1 MPLLLS
7 EIWAIVWRLMS
18 ANASL
23 KKSLSIGL
31 TIGVSLLWLFGAISS
46 GLVVQKEM
54 NESFDKALKKSALQ
68 ILPLVISDSLQKKKD
83 YSQEIPTRENDD
95 EYLTYTIKDRHGNV
109 LFHSKD
115 ANPQVFSGSLQM
127 GFSNTES
134 HRIYTTSTLDNRI
147 YIQVAE
153 QLARRNEDLIEAGI
167 ALLLPLLFLAPI
179 SLFGIWWIIRLSLR
193 KVAVFQFDIEERGAG
208 NLSPVEMEKLPKEF
222 KPIAVAV
229 NRLLERLR
237 RTLEAERS
245 FTANSAHEL
254 RTPLATA
261 LAKVQ
266 RIKSAATDEQ
276 LKTQITDVE
285 NSLKSLSKQSEKL
298 LELAKAEGGGAIS
311 QQPNNL
317 VPILKMIV
325 GDFNRQFPERIKL
338 TLAKN
343 EINSLLDPDAFAILA
358 RNLIE
363 NALKHG
369 RLNSPVG
376 VSFQADGTLRV
387 VNECDLVA
395 PQDLALL
402 RNRFVRANTTAPG
415 SGLGLAIVDAIAKG
429 AERTLQLRSP
439 ASGKQD
445 GFEVELNLGTNIT

>member
-1 MPLLLS
+1 
-7 EIWAIVWRLMS
+7 MS
-18 ANASL
+18 TNTSL

-31 TIGVSLLWLFGAISS
+31 TLGVSLLWLFGAITS

-54 NESFDKALKKSALQ
+54 NESFDKALKKSAQ
-68 ILPLVISDSLQKKKD
+68 HILPLVITDSFKQQNNDKLG
-83 YSQEIPTRENDD
+83 IPTLENDD
-95 EYLTYTIKDRHGNV
+95 EYLTYVVKDQQGNV
-109 LFHSKD
+109 LLRSKD
-115 ANPQVFSGSLQM
+115 ANPQIFGEDLKI
-127 GFSNTES
+127 GFSNTS
-134 HRIYTTSTLDNRI
+134 THRIYTTSALEHRV
-147 YIQVAE
+147 YIAVAE
-153 QLARRNEDLIEAGI
+153 PLEHREEDLMEAAI

-179 SLFGIWWIIRLSLR
+179 SLLGIWWIIRLSLR
-193 KVAVFQFDIEERGAG
+193 KVVIFQHAIEERGAG

-266 RIKSAATDEQ
+266 RIKSITQDEQ
-276 LKTQITDVE
+276 LKRQIADVE
-285 NSLKSLSKQSEKL
+285 SSLKSLSKQSEKL

-311 QQPNNL
+311 QQPHNL

-325 GDFNRQFPERIKL
+325 GDFSRQTPERIKL
-338 TLAKN
+338 TLPTGD
-343 EINSLLDPDAFAILA
+343 INSLLDPDAFAILA

-363 NALKHG
+363 NAFKHG
-369 RLNSPVG
+369 RTNSPVEI
-376 VSFQADGTLRV
+376 SLLEDGTLRV

-395 PQDLALL
+395 PQDLVLL

-429 AERTLQLRSP
+429 AELTLQLRSP

-445 GFEVELNLGTNIT
+445 GFEVELNLGISISKPC

>member
-1 MPLLLS
+1 
-7 EIWAIVWRLMS
+7 MS
-18 ANASL
+18 TNASL

-31 TIGVSLLWLFGAISS
+31 TLGVSLLWLFGAITS

-54 NESFDKALKKSALQ
+54 NESFDKALKKSAQ
-68 ILPLVISDSLQKKKD
+68 HILPLVITDSFKQQNNDRLG
-83 YSQEIPTRENDD
+83 IPTLENDD
-95 EYLTYTIKDRHGNV
+95 EYLSYVVKDQQGNV
-109 LFHSKD
+109 LLRSKD
-115 ANPQVFSGSLQM
+115 ANPQIFGEDLKI
-127 GFSNTES
+127 GFSNTS
-134 HRIYTTSTLDNRI
+134 THRIYTTSALEHRV
-147 YIQVAE
+147 YIEVAE
-153 QLARRNEDLIEAGI
+153 PLEHREEDLMEAAI

-179 SLFGIWWIIRLSLR
+179 SLLGIWWIIRLSLR
-193 KVAVFQFDIEERGAG
+193 KVVIFQHAIEERGAG

-266 RIKSAATDEQ
+266 RIKSVTQDEQ
-276 LKTQITDVE
+276 LKLQITDVE
-285 NSLKSLSKQSEKL
+285 SSLKSLSKQSEKL

-311 QQPNNL
+311 QQPHNL

-325 GDFNRQFPERIKL
+325 GDFTRQSPERIKL
-338 TLAKN
+338 ILQTSD
-343 EINSLLDPDAFAILA
+343 INSLLDPDAFAILA

-369 RLNSPVG
+369 RANSPVE
-376 VSFQADGTLRV
+376 VSLLEDGTLRV
-387 VNECDLVA
+387 VNECDPVA

-402 RNRFVRANTTAPG
+402 RNWFVRANTTASG
-415 SGLGLAIVDAIAKG
+415 SGLGLAIVDAITSG
-429 AERTLQLRSP
+429 AGIALQLRSP
-439 ASGKQD
+439 AMGKQD
-445 GFEVELNLGTNIT
+445 GFEVELNVNPRTGSSD

>member
-1 MPLLLS
+1 
-7 EIWAIVWRLMS
+7 MS
-18 ANASL
+18 TNTSL

-31 TIGVSLLWLFGAISS
+31 TLGVSLLWLFGAITS

-54 NESFDKALKKSALQ
+54 NESFDKALKKSAQ
-68 ILPLVISDSLQKKKD
+68 HILPLVITDSFKQQNNDKLG
-83 YSQEIPTRENDD
+83 IPTLENDD
-95 EYLTYTIKDRHGNV
+95 EYLTYVVKDQQGNV
-109 LFHSKD
+109 LLHSKD
-115 ANPQVFSGSLQM
+115 TNPQIFGEDLKI
-127 GFSNTES
+127 GFSNTS
-134 HRIYTTSTLDNRI
+134 THRIYTTSALEHRV
-147 YIQVAE
+147 YIAVAE
-153 QLARRNEDLIEAGI
+153 PLEHREEDLMEAAI

-179 SLFGIWWIIRLSLR
+179 SLLGIWWIIRLSLR
-193 KVAVFQFDIEERGAG
+193 KVVIFQHAIEERGAG

-266 RIKSAATDEQ
+266 RIKSITQDEQ
-276 LKTQITDVE
+276 LKRQIADVE
-285 NSLKSLSKQSEKL
+285 SSLKSLSKQSEKL

-311 QQPNNL
+311 QQPHNL

-325 GDFNRQFPERIKL
+325 GDFSRQTPERIKL
-338 TLAKN
+338 TLPTGD
-343 EINSLLDPDAFAILA
+343 INSLLDPDAFAILA

-369 RLNSPVG
+369 RPNHPVD
-376 VSFQADGTLRV
+376 VSLQADGTLRV

-402 RNRFVRANTTAPG
+402 RNRFMRANTTAPG

-429 AERTLQLRSP
+429 AELALQLRSP
-439 ASGKQD
+439 ANGKQD
-445 GFEVELNLGTNIT
+445 GFEVELNLGISISKPC

>member
-1 MPLLLS
+1 
-7 EIWAIVWRLMS
+7 MS
-18 ANASL
+18 TNTSL

-31 TIGVSLLWLFGAISS
+31 TLGVSLLWLFGAITS

-54 NESFDKALKKSALQ
+54 NESFDKALKKSAQ
-68 ILPLVISDSLQKKKD
+68 HILPLVITDSFKQQNNDKLG
-83 YSQEIPTRENDD
+83 IPTLENDD
-95 EYLTYTIKDRHGNV
+95 EYLTYVVKDQQGNV
-109 LFHSKD
+109 LLRSKD
-115 ANPQVFSGSLQM
+115 ANPQIFGEDLKI
-127 GFSNTES
+127 GFSNTS
-134 HRIYTTSTLDNRI
+134 THRIYTTSALEHHV
-147 YIQVAE
+147 YIAVAE
-153 QLARRNEDLIEAGI
+153 PLEHREEDLMEAAI

-179 SLFGIWWIIRLSLR
+179 SLLGIWWIIRLSLR
-193 KVAVFQFDIEERGAG
+193 KVVIFQHAIEERGAG

-266 RIKSAATDEQ
+266 RIKSITQDEQ
-276 LKTQITDVE
+276 LKRQIADVE
-285 NSLKSLSKQSEKL
+285 SSLKSLSKQSEKL

-311 QQPNNL
+311 QQPHNL

-325 GDFNRQFPERIKL
+325 GDFSRQTPERIKL
-338 TLAKN
+338 TLPTGD
-343 EINSLLDPDAFAILA
+343 INSLLDPDAFAILA

-369 RLNSPVG
+369 RPNRPVD
-376 VSFQADGTLRV
+376 VSLQADGTLRV

-395 PQDLALL
+395 PQDLVLL

-429 AERTLQLRSP
+429 AELTLQLRSP

-445 GFEVELNLGTNIT
+445 GFEVELNLGISISKPC